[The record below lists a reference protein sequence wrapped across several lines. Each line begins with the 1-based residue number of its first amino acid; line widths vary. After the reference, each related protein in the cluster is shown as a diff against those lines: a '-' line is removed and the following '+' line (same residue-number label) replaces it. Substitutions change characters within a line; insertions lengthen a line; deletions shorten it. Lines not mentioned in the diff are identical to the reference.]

1 MWAMGWTAVIGLIP
15 AGYRKHGGKE
25 LKTQEA
31 PCRQAGCAGG
41 PLGSPMLSAKPH
53 STGLS

>member
-41 PLGSPMLSAKPH
+41 PWALRCFLLSLTPQA
-53 STGLS
+53 